1 MVASNKKES
10 EQIKAIERTFRKFL
24 YPKRVGSIALAY
36 PPLFNISFY
45 SKGRLNTYMPT
56 IHPSYLTSLETTFNE
71 TATAMHEGTGA
82 PIEVNIALTFQE
94 ERVLI
99 RQDLY
104 SNDDTI
110 DENKTGSYFKS
121 DTGTGDDT
129 SKTESLG
136 GAGATGDT

>member
-1 MVASNKKES
+1 
-10 EQIKAIERTFRKFL
+10 
-24 YPKRVGSIALAY
+24 
-36 PPLFNISFY
+36 
-45 SKGRLNTYMPT
+45 
-56 IHPSYLTSLETTFNE
+56 
-71 TATAMHEGTGA
+71 MHEGTGA